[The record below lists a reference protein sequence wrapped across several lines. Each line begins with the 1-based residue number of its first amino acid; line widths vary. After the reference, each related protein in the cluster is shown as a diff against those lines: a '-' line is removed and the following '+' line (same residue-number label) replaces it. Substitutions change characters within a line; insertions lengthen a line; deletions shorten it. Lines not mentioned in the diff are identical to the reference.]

1 VRAVRSSFAAALILL
16 AALPCAGQ
24 QAPEAAGEEEPLL
37 FGVVSF
43 YYPRLM
49 FLKYGP
55 LVDYLSEHTGRRW
68 ELSLGMTYEQ
78 TEAELCD
85 GRLAAAYLGPWTYI
99 RAHAACGAEPV
110 ARLDT
115 GGRETYRSYILVRAD
130 SPAHEPADLAG
141 KRFAFGSAL
150 STSSHLVP
158 RAILAGAGLEPG
170 TDLFCTYLE
179 HHEEAARA
187 VQLGEVD
194 ACGVRDIVGDRFLDR
209 GLRLLVASDPIPNF
223 PVVMAPG
230 AEREVRERLVHALVD
245 LPLQDPEAA
254 SAMAGWDRELADGF
268 ARATDAEYDS
278 IRDLAREVLGVG
290 ALTLPEEALRCA
302 GSTP

>member
-1 VRAVRSSFAAALILL
+1 MRCSLAAATALL
-16 AALPCAGQ
+16 LLLALPCAAQ
-24 QAPEAAGEEEPLL
+24 RATEPEDGEEPLL

-55 LVDYLSEHTGRRW
+55 LVDYLNEHTGRRW

-78 TEAELCD
+78 TVGQLCA

-110 ARLDT
+110 ARLHT
-115 GGRETYRSYILVRAD
+115 GGRDTYRSYILVRED
-130 SPAHEPADLAG
+130 GPIRELADLRG

-158 RAILAGAGLEPG
+158 RAILAEAGLEPG
-170 TDLFCTYLE
+170 RDILCSYLE

-194 ACGVRDIVGDRFLDR
+194 ACGVRDIVGDRFLER

-223 PVVMAPG
+223 PVVMAPST
-230 AEREVRERLVHALVD
+230 AVEVRRELARVLVD
-245 LPLQDPEAA
+245 LPREDPAVA
-254 SAMAGWDRELADGF
+254 QAMAAWDRELADGF

-278 IRDLAREVLGVG
+278 IRDLAREVLGAG

-302 GSTP
+302 GSAP